1 MSNTPIRVFVYGSL
15 LPGLHNHQLIRGA
28 SEVSAGTITGVLFSM
43 GAFPALVTNAHL
55 REPVDLQVKGI
66 VYDIDS
72 GILAD
77 LDALEGY
84 VQGADYNLYER
95 ILVDVTLPSGEKLAA
110 FVYAGSEYILRD
122 IVECRLPQV
131 PNGDWAA
138 WAARYVTPY
147 RDSVLEI

>member
-1 MSNTPIRVFVYGSL
+1 MSQSQLRVFVYGSL
-15 LPGLHNHQLIRGA
+15 LPGLHNHPLIQGA
-28 SEVSAGTITGVLFSM
+28 EEVSSGTITGVLFSM
-43 GAFPALVTNAHL
+43 GAFPALVTNDHL

-66 VYDIDS
+66 VYNIDTD
-72 GILAD
+72 ILAD

-95 ILVDVTLPSGEKLAA
+95 ILVDVSLPSGEKISA
-110 FVYAGSEYILRD
+110 FVYAASAYILRD

-131 PNGDWAA
+131 NNGDWAA

-147 RDSVLEI
+147 RNSVLEI